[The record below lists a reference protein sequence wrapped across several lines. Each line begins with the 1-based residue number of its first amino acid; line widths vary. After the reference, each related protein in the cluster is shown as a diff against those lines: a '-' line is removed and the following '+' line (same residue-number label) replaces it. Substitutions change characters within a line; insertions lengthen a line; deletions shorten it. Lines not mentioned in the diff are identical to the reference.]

1 MESPSVG
8 VKHRCVVA
16 GREIEVICLATLRP
30 HGNKY
35 YKLKYNLEFARE
47 QGYTTLASFG
57 GAWSNHL
64 AALAQVGAEQG
75 FSTVGIVRGERPV
88 KLSMMLLDA
97 EAQGMQLHFISRS
110 DYRRRHEPEFL
121 AALQGGLTNCLVIPE
136 GGTNGL
142 AVRGTAEIVEEVM
155 RLSPAADLIVLP
167 VGTGGTL
174 AGIAAALPPGAKVLG
189 ISVLKGT
196 GAESGLEADVEA
208 LIAAA
213 KPPSPLAR
221 NWSIDHRF
229 HCGGHC
235 GGYAKCPTYLQD
247 FILDWQRRHGML
259 LDPVYT
265 GKLFYGLSQMLAQGE
280 INVDT
285 RIVALHTGGEQ
296 GRRGYEFLTDEV

>member
-1 MESPSVG
+1 MEDQSAG
-8 VKHRCVVA
+8 IKHTCVVS
-16 GREIEVICLATLRP
+16 GRDIEVICLAALRP

-64 AALAQVGAEQG
+64 AALAQVGAAQG

-97 EAQGMQLHFISRS
+97 EAQGMQLQFISRG
-110 DYRRRHEPEFL
+110 DYRHRHEPEFL
-121 AALQGGLTNCLVIPE
+121 AALQGRLTNCLVIPE

-142 AVRGTAEIVEEVM
+142 AVRGTAEIVDEVA

-174 AGIAAALPPGAKVLG
+174 AGIAAALPPGVKVLG

-208 LIAAA
+208 LIAATS
-213 KPPSPLAR
+213 PPSPLAR

-229 HCGGHC
+229 HCGG
-235 GGYAKCPTYLQD
+235 YAKCPTYLQD
-247 FILDWQRRHGML
+247 FILGWQRRHGML

-280 INVDT
+280 INADT

-296 GRRGYEFLTDEV
+296 GRRGYGFLTDEV

>member
-1 MESPSVG
+1 MEDHSAG
-8 VKHRCVVA
+8 IKHTCVVS
-16 GREIEVICLATLRP
+16 GRDIEVICLAALRP

-64 AALAQVGAEQG
+64 AALAQVGAAQG

-97 EAQGMQLHFISRS
+97 EAQGMQLHFISRG
-110 DYRRRHEPEFL
+110 DYRRRHESEFL
-121 AALQGGLTNCLVIPE
+121 AALQGRLTNCLVIPE

-142 AVRGTAEIVEEVM
+142 AVRGTAEIVDEVA
-155 RLSPAADLIVLP
+155 RLSPAVDLIVLP

-174 AGIAAALPPGAKVLG
+174 AGIAAALRPGVKVLG

-208 LIAAA
+208 LIAATS
-213 KPPSPLAR
+213 PPSPLAR

-229 HCGGHC
+229 HCGG
-235 GGYAKCPTYLQD
+235 YAKCPTYLQD
-247 FILDWQRRHGML
+247 FILGWQRRHGML

-280 INVDT
+280 INADT

-296 GRRGYEFLTDEV
+296 GRRGYGFLTDEV

>member
-1 MESPSVG
+1 MEDHSAG
-8 VKHRCVVA
+8 IKHTCVVS
-16 GREIEVICLATLRP
+16 GRDIEVICLAALRP

-64 AALAQVGAEQG
+64 AALAQVGAAQG

-97 EAQGMQLHFISRS
+97 EAQGMQLQFISRG
-110 DYRRRHEPEFL
+110 DYRRRHESEFL
-121 AALQGGLTNCLVIPE
+121 AALQGRLTNCLVIPE

-142 AVRGTAEIVEEVM
+142 AVRGTAEIVDEVA

-174 AGIAAALPPGAKVLG
+174 AGIAAALPPGVKVLG

-208 LIAAA
+208 LIAATS
-213 KPPSPLAR
+213 PPSPLAR

-229 HCGGHC
+229 HCGG
-235 GGYAKCPTYLQD
+235 YAKCPTYLQD
-247 FILDWQRRHGML
+247 FILGWQRRHGML

-280 INVDT
+280 INADT

-296 GRRGYEFLTDEV
+296 GRRGYGFLTDEV

>member
-1 MESPSVG
+1 MEDHSAG
-8 VKHRCVVA
+8 IKHTCVVS
-16 GREIEVICLATLRP
+16 GRDIEVICLAALRP

-64 AALAQVGAEQG
+64 AALAQVGAAQG
-75 FSTVGIVRGERPV
+75 FSTVGIVRGERSV

-97 EAQGMQLHFISRS
+97 EAQGMQLQFISRG

-121 AALQGGLTNCLVIPE
+121 AALQGRLTNCLVIPE

-142 AVRGTAEIVEEVM
+142 AVRGTAEIVDEVA

-174 AGIAAALPPGAKVLG
+174 AGIAAALPPGVKVLG

-208 LIAAA
+208 LIAATS
-213 KPPSPLAR
+213 PPSPLAR

-229 HCGGHC
+229 HCGG
-235 GGYAKCPTYLQD
+235 YAKCPTYLQD
-247 FILDWQRRHGML
+247 FILGWQRRHGML

-280 INVDT
+280 INADT

-296 GRRGYEFLTDEV
+296 GRRGYGFLTDEV

>member
-1 MESPSVG
+1 MEDHSAG
-8 VKHRCVVA
+8 IKHTCVVS
-16 GREIEVICLATLRP
+16 GRDIEVICLAALRP

-47 QGYTTLASFG
+47 QGCTTLASFG

-64 AALAQVGAEQG
+64 AALAQVGAAQG

-97 EAQGMQLHFISRS
+97 EAQGMQLQFISRG
-110 DYRRRHEPEFL
+110 DYRRRHESEFL
-121 AALQGGLTNCLVIPE
+121 AALQGRLTNCLVIPE

-142 AVRGTAEIVEEVM
+142 AVRGTAEIVDEVA

-174 AGIAAALPPGAKVLG
+174 AGIAAALPPGVKVLG

-208 LIAAA
+208 LIAATS
-213 KPPSPLAR
+213 PPSPLAR

-229 HCGGHC
+229 HCGG
-235 GGYAKCPTYLQD
+235 YAKCPTYLQD
-247 FILDWQRRHGML
+247 FILGWQRRHGML

-280 INVDT
+280 INADT

-296 GRRGYEFLTDEV
+296 GRRGYGFLTDEV

>member
-1 MESPSVG
+1 MEDQSAG
-8 VKHRCVVA
+8 IKHTCVVS
-16 GREIEVICLATLRP
+16 GRDIEVICLAALRP

-64 AALAQVGAEQG
+64 AALAQVGAAQG

-97 EAQGMQLHFISRS
+97 EAQSMQLHFISRG

-121 AALQGGLTNCLVIPE
+121 AALQGRLTNCLVIPE

-142 AVRGTAEIVEEVM
+142 AVRGTAEIVDEVA

-174 AGIAAALPPGAKVLG
+174 AGIAAALPPGVKVLG

-196 GAESGLEADVEA
+196 GAEPGLEADVEA
-208 LIAAA
+208 LIAATS
-213 KPPSPLAR
+213 PPSPLAR
-221 NWSIDHRF
+221 NWSIDYRF
-229 HCGGHC
+229 HC

-247 FILDWQRRHGML
+247 FILGWQRRHGML

-280 INVDT
+280 INADT

>member
-1 MESPSVG
+1 MEDQSAG
-8 VKHRCVVA
+8 IKHTCVVS
-16 GREIEVICLATLRP
+16 GRDIEVICLAALRP

-64 AALAQVGAEQG
+64 AALAQVGAAQG

-97 EAQGMQLHFISRS
+97 EAQGMQLQFISRG
-110 DYRRRHEPEFL
+110 DYRHRHEPEFL
-121 AALQGGLTNCLVIPE
+121 AALQGRLTNCLVIPE

-142 AVRGTAEIVEEVM
+142 AVRGTAEIVDEVAS
-155 RLSPAADLIVLP
+155 LSPAADLIVLP

-174 AGIAAALPPGAKVLG
+174 AGIAAALPPGVKVLG

-208 LIAAA
+208 LIAATS
-213 KPPSPLAR
+213 PPSPLAR

-229 HCGGHC
+229 HCGG
-235 GGYAKCPTYLQD
+235 YAKCPTYLQD
-247 FILDWQRRHGML
+247 FILGWQRRHGML

-280 INVDT
+280 INADT

-296 GRRGYEFLTDEV
+296 GRRGYGFLTDEV

>member
-1 MESPSVG
+1 MEDQSAG
-8 VKHRCVVA
+8 IKHTCVVS
-16 GREIEVICLATLRP
+16 GRDVEIICLAALRP

-97 EAQGMQLHFISRS
+97 EAQGMQLHFISRR
-110 DYRRRHEPEFL
+110 DYRRRYEPEFVS
-121 AALQGGLTNCLVIPE
+121 ALQGRLTNCLVIPE

-142 AVRGTAEIVEEVM
+142 AVRGAAEIVEEVA
-155 RLSPAADLIVLP
+155 RLSPTADLIVLP

-174 AGIAAALPPGAKVLG
+174 AGIAAALPAAVKVLG

-196 GAESGLEADVEA
+196 GVESGAEFGLEADVEA

-213 KPPSPLAR
+213 SPVLPVAR
-221 NWSIDHRF
+221 NWSIEHRF
-229 HCGGHC
+229 HC

-247 FILDWQRRHGML
+247 FILDWQRRHGVL

-280 INVDT
+280 INADT

-296 GRRGYEFLTDEV
+296 GRRGYSFLQAPT

>member
-1 MESPSVG
+1 MEDQSAG
-8 VKHRCVVA
+8 IKHTCVVS
-16 GREIEVICLATLRP
+16 GRDIEVICLAALRP

-64 AALAQVGAEQG
+64 AALAQVGAAQG

-97 EAQGMQLHFISRS
+97 EAQGMQLQFISRG
-110 DYRRRHEPEFL
+110 DYRHRHEPEFL
-121 AALQGGLTNCLVIPE
+121 AALQGRLTNCLVIPE

-142 AVRGTAEIVEEVM
+142 AVRGTAEIVDEVA
-155 RLSPAADLIVLP
+155 RLSPASDLIVLP

-174 AGIAAALPPGAKVLG
+174 AGIAAALPPGVKVLG

-208 LIAAA
+208 LIAATS
-213 KPPSPLAR
+213 PPSPLAR

-229 HCGGHC
+229 HCGG
-235 GGYAKCPTYLQD
+235 YAKCPTYLQD
-247 FILDWQRRHGML
+247 FILGWQRRHGML

-280 INVDT
+280 INADT

>member
-1 MESPSVG
+1 MEDHSAG
-8 VKHRCVVA
+8 IKHTCVVS
-16 GREIEVICLATLRP
+16 GRDIEVICLAALRP
-30 HGNKY
+30 HGTTY

-64 AALAQVGAEQG
+64 AALAQVGAAQG

-97 EAQGMQLHFISRS
+97 EAQGMQLQFISRG
-110 DYRRRHEPEFL
+110 DYRRRHESEFL
-121 AALQGGLTNCLVIPE
+121 AALQGRLTNCLVIPE

-142 AVRGTAEIVEEVM
+142 AVRGTAEIVDEVA
-155 RLSPAADLIVLP
+155 RLSPAVDLIVLP

-174 AGIAAALPPGAKVLG
+174 AGIAAALPPGVKVLG

-208 LIAAA
+208 LIAATS
-213 KPPSPLAR
+213 PPSPLAR

-229 HCGGHC
+229 HCGG
-235 GGYAKCPTYLQD
+235 YAKCPTYLQD
-247 FILDWQRRHGML
+247 FILGWQRRHGML

-280 INVDT
+280 INADT

>member
-1 MESPSVG
+1 MEDHSAG
-8 VKHRCVVA
+8 IKHTCVVS
-16 GREIEVICLATLRP
+16 GRDIEVICLAALRP

-64 AALAQVGAEQG
+64 AALAQVGAAQG

-97 EAQGMQLHFISRS
+97 EAQGMQLQFISRG
-110 DYRRRHEPEFL
+110 DYRHRHEPEFL
-121 AALQGGLTNCLVIPE
+121 AALQGRLTNCLVIPE

-142 AVRGTAEIVEEVM
+142 AVRGTAEIVDEVA

-174 AGIAAALPPGAKVLG
+174 AGIAAALPPGVKVLG

-208 LIAAA
+208 LIAATS
-213 KPPSPLAR
+213 PPSPLGR

-229 HCGGHC
+229 HC

-247 FILDWQRRHGML
+247 FILGWQRRHGML

-280 INVDT
+280 INADT

-296 GRRGYEFLTDEV
+296 GRRGYGFLTDEV

>member
-1 MESPSVG
+1 MEDHSAG
-8 VKHRCVVA
+8 IKHTCVVS
-16 GREIEVICLATLRP
+16 GRDIEVICLAALRP

-64 AALAQVGAEQG
+64 AALAQVGAAQG

-97 EAQGMQLHFISRS
+97 EAQGMQLHFISRG
-110 DYRRRHEPEFL
+110 DYRRRHESEFL
-121 AALQGGLTNCLVIPE
+121 AALQGRLTNCLVIPE

-142 AVRGTAEIVEEVM
+142 AVRGTAEIVDEVA
-155 RLSPAADLIVLP
+155 RLSPAVALIVLP

-174 AGIAAALPPGAKVLG
+174 AGIAAALRPGVKVLG

-208 LIAAA
+208 LIAATS
-213 KPPSPLAR
+213 PPSPLAR

-229 HCGGHC
+229 HCGG
-235 GGYAKCPTYLQD
+235 YAKCPTYLQD
-247 FILDWQRRHGML
+247 FILGWQRRHGML

-280 INVDT
+280 INADT

-296 GRRGYEFLTDEV
+296 GRRGYGFLTDEV

>member
-1 MESPSVG
+1 MEDHSAG
-8 VKHRCVVA
+8 IKHTCVVS
-16 GREIEVICLATLRP
+16 GRDIEVICLAALRP

-64 AALAQVGAEQG
+64 AALAQVGAAQG

-97 EAQGMQLHFISRS
+97 EAQGMQLQFISRG
-110 DYRRRHEPEFL
+110 DYRRRHESEFL
-121 AALQGGLTNCLVIPE
+121 AALQGRLTNCLVIPE

-142 AVRGTAEIVEEVM
+142 AVRGTAEIVDEVA
-155 RLSPAADLIVLP
+155 RLSPASDLIVLP

-174 AGIAAALPPGAKVLG
+174 AGIAAALPPGVKVLG

-196 GAESGLEADVEA
+196 GAEPGLEADVEA
-208 LIAAA
+208 LIAATS
-213 KPPSPLAR
+213 PPSPLAR

-229 HCGGHC
+229 HCGG
-235 GGYAKCPTYLQD
+235 YAKCPTYLQD
-247 FILDWQRRHGML
+247 FILGWQRRHGML

-280 INVDT
+280 INADT